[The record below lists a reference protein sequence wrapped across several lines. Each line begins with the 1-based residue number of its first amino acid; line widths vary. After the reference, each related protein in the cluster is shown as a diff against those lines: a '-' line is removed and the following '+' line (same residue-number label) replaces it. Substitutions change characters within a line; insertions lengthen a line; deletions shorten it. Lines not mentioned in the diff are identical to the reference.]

1 MDIAVITTKA
11 MTANAKAEPKLPQS
25 TYVGSNEQ
33 PALLCYILLI
43 LILLAVSPIILI
55 VVLLAGCFAVFS
67 T

>member
-1 MDIAVITTKA
+1 MDIAVITTN
-11 MTANAKAEPKLPQS
+11 TKAEPKLLQS

-33 PALLCYILLI
+33 PTLLGYILLVV
-43 LILLAVSPIILI
+43 ILLLASPIILI

>member
-11 MTANAKAEPKLPQS
+11 MTANAKAEPKLLQS
-25 TYVGSNEQ
+25 TYVGSDEQ
-33 PALLCYILLI
+33 PALLGYI